1 MRKREPSVVP
11 YLLFV
16 ASFVVKS
23 VASTLAVVGVVPRQ
37 NAFEVSV
44 PVNVVATLVSLIPGV
59 AALIVL
65 AWGKPVRQVVSIVL
79 AVVAQAVSLLVP
91 FVLTDDSL
99 DTNSTL
105 LMMLLPVAGV
115 MSLVLPF
122 FLMMSAWVVAA
133 SYAPWMFAVAL
144 VASIAKPV
152 LSGLAGLAG
161 ALEALVTRSPAG
173 MIVSPVLALV
183 LTVVVFTGV
192 VLVGRHMTVGMPT
205 TDSDRGFSIS
215 DRIGW

>member
-23 VASTLAVVGVVPRQ
+23 VVSTLAIVGVVPRQ
-37 NAFEVSV
+37 NAGEATV
-44 PVNVVATLVSLIPGV
+44 PVNVVATLVPLIPGV

-79 AVVAQAVSLLVP
+79 AVVAQAVLLLVP
-91 FVLTDDSL
+91 FVVTDVSL
-99 DTNSTL
+99 GTNFIL
-105 LMMLLPVAGV
+105 FMMLLPVAG
-115 MSLVLPF
+115 VLPF

-144 VASIAKPV
+144 VASIANSV
-152 LSGLAGLAG
+152 LFILAVFAGDLA
-161 ALEALVTRSPAG
+161 AVVTRSSAG
-173 MIVSPVLALV
+173 MIVGPVLDFV